1 MPEAL
6 QHAVRRMTGRD
17 PHERGRA
24 STPLE
29 LLFDLTFVIAF
40 GTAADELA
48 HALVEDH
55 VGEGVVA
62 FVFATFAVSW
72 AWINFSWFAS
82 AFDTDDR
89 VYRLTTMVQMVG
101 VVVFALGLPAF
112 FASVVHHEAV
122 DATNMIVGYVVM
134 RVAMLAQWARAAQQ
148 DPERRATCR
157 SMVVSLLVTQLL
169 WVLMLVPELHLGA
182 WLPVALVLVALEM
195 AGPAYAESRLG
206 GTPWHG
212 HHIAERYGLMV
223 IIALGEGLL
232 GTTAAL
238 QPLIE
243 EGWTVEV
250 AVLAL
255 AGVALVFGLWWTY
268 FVLPHGELV
277 SAYRSRSFAWGYGQ
291 MVVFGA
297 IVAVGAGL
305 HAAAYYLEDRHT
317 ELSATGTVL
326 SVAVPIAAYVAA
338 LYVLYAVLTRS
349 LDPFHWLLVAGSA
362 VVVLVAVGL
371 SVAGLSMV
379 WCLAVLA
386 LTPWVT
392 VVGYETVGH
401 RHNAEVLSRS
411 SNH

>member
-1 MPEAL
+1 MTRMPEAM

-48 HALVEDH
+48 HALVSGH
-55 VGEGVVA
+55 VGMGIVG

-72 AWINFSWFAS
+72 AWINFTWFAS
-82 AFDTDDR
+82 AFDTDDW

-101 VVVFALGLPAF
+101 VVFFALGLPQF
-112 FASVVHHEAV
+112 VESIQGGHDLEARNLV
-122 DATNMIVGYVVM
+122 LGYVVM
-134 RVAMLAQWARAAQQ
+134 RLAMLAQWLRAGQQ
-148 DPERRATCR
+148 DPAYRSTCR
-157 SMVVSLLVTQLL
+157 SMVVSLAVTQVL
-169 WVLMLVPELHLGA
+169 WVLAILRPV
-182 WLPVALVLVALEM
+182 PVAVGLPMAVVLILLEM
-195 AGPAYAESRLG
+195 AGPAYAESRHSS
-206 GTPWHG
+206 TPWHG

-238 QPLIE
+238 QPLIA
-243 EGWTVEV
+243 EGWTVELV
-250 AVLAL
+250 VLAL

-268 FVLPHGELV
+268 FVIPHGALIDAHRE
-277 SAYRSRSFAWGYGQ
+277 RSFAWGYGQ

-305 HAAAYYLEDRHT
+305 HVAAYALEEHS
-317 ELSATGTVL
+317 ELSTTGTVL
-326 SVAVPIAAYVAA
+326 AVAVPIAVYLAA
-338 LYVLYAVLTRS
+338 LYLLYAVLSRS
-349 LDPFHWLLVAGSA
+349 LDPFHLLLIVGSA
-362 VVVLVAVGL
+362 VLLVLAVVLAAAGVGL
-371 SVAGLSMV
+371 VG
-379 WCLAVLA
+379 CLVVLA
-386 LTPWVT
+386 LVPWVT

-401 RHNAEVLSRS
+401 RHNEAVVARL
-411 SNH
+411 